1 MLEKTSLIAS
11 YNFLYLE
18 VNVRLCAL
26 LYFIHTKYE
35 YVSIC
40 SQVRLSEPNM
50 FYAVN
55 NDQYAAL
62 NKLEGHP

>member
-1 MLEKTSLIAS
+1 MCFYVHFYIS
-11 YNFLYLE
+11 
-18 VNVRLCAL
+18 
-26 LYFIHTKYE
+26 FILNIE
-35 YVSIC
+35 YMSIC

-62 NKLEGHP
+62 NKFEGHP